1 MVMAQCEVVRVPR
14 PGRQVVEVR
23 ASPAHEPLAS
33 CRFEWPARWRVHTC
47 AWAPPP
53 LGRASVLCALGAGPG
68 DAVVVSVARFGLEVD
83 ALSWLEGQV
92 GAERARR
99 AARSWRGL
107 SVAALDEPQP
117 GPAWRAVVSG
127 PALHMLEAHGQARR
141 WLDRAATTLRT
152 LTPFEPPA
160 EGVRALSLG
169 PLTCSAPAAWRAD
182 TATERVP
189 HGHAVTV
196 LRRATSEGHLAGW
209 LRLHVV
215 DRRVLVGVNPDTLR
229 AETSPQW
236 ASQGFTLGEAHSA
249 TGASGQLAR
258 RVGEWQGRTVEV
270 TSAERQVGPCWVR
283 ADVVTPGLERAP
295 VSALNGRRALDVA
308 LATARVSLRP

>member
-1 MVMAQCEVVRVPR
+1 MAQCEVVRVPR
-14 PGRQVVEVR
+14 PGRQTVEVR
-23 ASPAHEPLAS
+23 AAPAHEPLAS

-53 LGRASVLCALGAGPG
+53 RGQASVLFGMNAGPG
-68 DAVVVSVARFGLEVD
+68 DALVVSVARFGLEVD
-83 ALSWLEGQV
+83 ALGWLESDLGTQ
-92 GAERARR
+92 RAR
-99 AARSWRGL
+99 AATPSWRGL

-127 PALHMLEAHGQARR
+127 PALHLLEAHGQARR
-141 WLDRAATTLRT
+141 WLDRAAATLRS

-160 EGVRALSLG
+160 EGVRGLSLG
-169 PLTCSAPAAWRAD
+169 PLTFSALAAWRAD

-189 HGHAVTV
+189 HGHAVAV
-196 LRRATSEGHLAGW
+196 LRRTTSEGHLAGW
-209 LRLHVV
+209 LRVHVV

-229 AETSPQW
+229 AETAPDW
-236 ASQGFTLGEAHSA
+236 ASQGFTLGEADAA
-249 TGASGQLAR
+249 TGASGPLAR
-258 RVGEWQGRTVEV
+258 HRGEWQGRSVEV
-270 TSAERQVGPCWVR
+270 TSAERQIGPCWVR